1 MVKRERDPLS
11 PFAASPSLWPFPP
24 VSRASRPF
32 GSPTLSLFISE
43 LLAFPLLATEKGA
56 GAGGHPF
63 RRFARNTRGGAGGKR
78 PSSLYVTSLLH
89 CGFGAG
95 LGFRERLVDGHRSR
109 ESSREVL
116 PDVSR
121 NALEL
126 GDRHELHARVGH
138 RLHRRMQ
145 RVSRV
150 DRFQRQIGKRRGLR
164 VVGILVERCA
174 RARRNARPA
183 QLRSD
188 EIEVMFVG
196 RPRNELLRRIRILC
210 ASWDAERP

>member
-24 VSRASRPF
+24 VLCANRPF
-32 GSPTLSLFISE
+32 GSPTHSLFISE

-63 RRFARNTRGGAGGKR
+63 LPACANTRREAAGKR
-78 PSSLYVTSLLH
+78 LSSLDVTGLLH

-95 LGFRERLVDGHRSR
+95 LGFRERLVDGHRSC

-121 NALEL
+121 NALEF
-126 GDRHELHARVGH
+126 GDRHKLHARVGY
-138 RLHRRMQ
+138 RLHGRMQ
-145 RVSRV
+145 RVGRV
-150 DRFQRQIGKRRGLR
+150 DQFQRQIGKRRGLR

-174 RARRNARPA
+174 RAR
-183 QLRSD
+183 
-188 EIEVMFVG
+188 
-196 RPRNELLRRIRILC
+196 
-210 ASWDAERP
+210 AERSASPTSKRRDRGIFCRSPTK